1 MARRIAYTG
10 APVLTPQDIAAWRRD
25 DNVLLESA
33 LLSEIIIPGIT
44 AQAEEI
50 TGAAIRQARY
60 AEDWPADFRSGAA
73 LDVGQA
79 SAVVSVDAISPDGV
93 PVPSGAAHYL
103 EQGQRISRLHFPAG
117 KPAGVLRITYMAGL
131 DLAAYPAVRTWLL
144 MQIGTVF
151 TQRETL
157 VIGASVAPLPPAFID
172 TMLSEITVPPR
183 F

>member
-10 APVLTPQDIAAWRRD
+10 APVLTPEDIAAWRRD
-25 DNVLLESA
+25 DLVLLESA
-33 LLSEIIIPGIT
+33 LLRDVIIPGIT

-50 TGAAIRQARY
+50 TGAAIQQARY
-60 AEDWPADFRSGAA
+60 TETWSERIRSGAA

-79 SAVVSVDAISPDGV
+79 HTVESIDVISADGV
-93 PVPSGAAHYL
+93 PVPSGVVHYL
-103 EQGQRISRLHFPAG
+103 DQGQRESTLHFAAG
-117 KPAGVLRITYMAGL
+117 KPAGTLRITYLAGI

-144 MQIGTVF
+144 MQIGTVYA
-151 TQRETL
+151 QRETL
-157 VIGASVAPLPPAFID
+157 VIGASIASLPPAFID